1 MLDSD
6 VSASGWSE
14 VVVDR
19 AILPAVVADLNT
31 QVPGQLDH
39 VIRLTVSWNVEE
51 HAFHGQLAPVAPAD
65 IRKTM
70 SRSHLN
76 QLFGP
81 RVQCRF
87 QHAERL
93 LAGVQQLLRVHL
105 RLLFLAPTCPVR
117 PPYARRVLAV

>member
-39 VIRLTVSWNVEE
+39 VIRLTVSWNAEE
-51 HAFHGQLAPVAPAD
+51 HAFHGQLALVAPAD
-65 IRKTM
+65 LRKTM
-70 SRSHLN
+70 SRSHSG

-81 RVQCRF
+81 RVQRGLE
-87 QHAERL
+87 HVERL
-93 LAGVQQLLRVHL
+93 LAVAQQLLLVHL
-105 RLLFLAPTCPVR
+105 RSLT
-117 PPYARRVLAV
+117 